1 MDGTARNL
9 PAPEPCV
16 GVCELNN
23 KGYCK
28 GCLRSREERFNW
40 LAMTPA
46 QQQEVMRLCRNR
58 KARVEAARRK
68 AQAEGRPIRR
78 PARLGFFKSHVAPP
92 HIRLQGG
99 PRGRLVMKKCFT
111 P

>member
-1 MDGTARNL
+1 MEQL
-9 PAPEPCV
+9 EFFPLESPCV

-46 QQQEVMRLCRNR
+46 QQQEVMRLCRGR

-68 AQAEGRPIRR
+68 AREGE
-78 PARLGFFKSHVAPP
+78 PP
-92 HIRLQGG
+92 ESPPQPGLD
-99 PRGRLVMKKCFT
+99 L
-111 P
+111 

>member
-1 MDGTARNL
+1 MEQL
-9 PAPEPCV
+9 EFFPLQSPCI

-46 QQQEVMRLCRNR
+46 QQQEVMRLCRGR

-68 AQAEGRPIRR
+68 ARE
-78 PARLGFFKSHVAPP
+78 SEPP
-92 HIRLQGG
+92 ESPPQPGLD
-99 PRGRLVMKKCFT
+99 L
-111 P
+111 

>member
-1 MDGTARNL
+1 MEQL
-9 PAPEPCV
+9 EIFPLQSPCI
-16 GVCELNN
+16 GVCEVNN

-46 QQQEVMRLCRNR
+46 QQQDVMRLCRAR

-68 AQAEGRPIRR
+68 VQEGTQPGQ
-78 PARLGFFKSHVAPP
+78 PEQSGWDF
-92 HIRLQGG
+92 
-99 PRGRLVMKKCFT
+99 
-111 P
+111 

>member
-1 MDGTARNL
+1 MEQLEIFPLTS
-9 PAPEPCV
+9 PCV
-16 GVCELNN
+16 GICEVNN

-58 KARVEAARRK
+58 KARVEVARRK
-68 AQAEGRPIRR
+68 AQESAQTNLPGQTE
-78 PARLGFFKSHVAPP
+78 LDLNVYQDE
-92 HIRLQGG
+92 QGA
-99 PRGRLVMKKCFT
+99 VI
-111 P
+111 

>member
-1 MDGTARNL
+1 MEQL
-9 PAPEPCV
+9 EIFPLQSPCV

-40 LAMTPA
+40 LAMTPD
-46 QQQEVMRLCRNR
+46 QQQEVMRLCRSR

-68 AQAEGRPIRR
+68 TQAAE
-78 PARLGFFKSHVAPP
+78 AADPP
-92 HIRLQGG
+92 PPPGWD
-99 PRGRLVMKKCFT
+99 F
-111 P
+111 

>member
-1 MDGTARNL
+1 MEQL
-9 PAPEPCV
+9 EIFPLQSPCV

-68 AQAEGRPIRR
+68 ARVEAARRKAQAAE
-78 PARLGFFKSHVAPP
+78 AQAAEAADPP
-92 HIRLQGG
+92 PPPGWD
-99 PRGRLVMKKCFT
+99 F
-111 P
+111 

>member
-1 MDGTARNL
+1 MEQL
-9 PAPEPCV
+9 EIFPLQSPCV

-46 QQQEVMRLCRNR
+46 QQQEVMRLCRSR

-68 AQAEGRPIRR
+68 AQAAEAAGPPSCGPRVR
-78 PARLGFFKSHVAPP
+78 PASSHCPRRRAGY
-92 HIRLQGG
+92 RRAG
-99 PRGRLVMKKCFT
+99 PGRRRRSGE
-111 P
+111 

>member
-1 MDGTARNL
+1 MEQL
-9 PAPEPCV
+9 EIFPLQSPCV
-16 GVCELNN
+16 GVCETNN

-40 LAMTPA
+40 LTMTQA

-68 AQAEGRPIRR
+68 AQESVKVEQTEQSG
-78 PARLGFFKSHVAPP
+78 LDF
-92 HIRLQGG
+92 
-99 PRGRLVMKKCFT
+99 
-111 P
+111 

>member
-1 MDGTARNL
+1 MEQL
-9 PAPEPCV
+9 EIFPLQSPCI
-16 GVCELNN
+16 GVCEVNN

-40 LAMTPA
+40 QKMSQA

-68 AQAEGRPIRR
+68 AQESTQPEQ
-78 PARLGFFKSHVAPP
+78 PEQPSWDF
-92 HIRLQGG
+92 
-99 PRGRLVMKKCFT
+99 
-111 P
+111 

>member
-1 MDGTARNL
+1 MEQL
-9 PAPEPCV
+9 EIFPLQSPCV

-68 AQAEGRPIRR
+68 AQAEEAADPPPPPGWD
-78 PARLGFFKSHVAPP
+78 FKSHVAPP
-92 HIRLQGG
+92 PTRKAAPG
-99 PRGRLVMKKCFT
+99 PPCHEECVT